1 LVPVRPVREKRLVG
15 ISRSL
20 PMLGRICSNEHN
32 GARRHDLDQA
42 FRVCMNRPVAVSL
55 RLSCVLICA
64 LLFGCA
70 ETVKTFYLPKA
81 VIHPEFD
88 KRYTVWN
95 GERVEINWAPTLRV
109 ESSKYLARYDRALL
123 ANSIHQ
129 IGLRHEYKIA
139 GKGTPLVVYTKNP
152 KQTPEERHYPT
163 SGITLGITAVKE
175 ARPGQVPLLKIYDSF
190 DPVVVRSAAGPDPIA
205 ANYTA
210 TLAVLYSHAR
220 KVARSSFESFIRPD
234 DPRFATGVYLIHP
247 YDPNKI
253 PILFVHGLLGTPL
266 SWQNLTND
274 LCSDPKVLEHYQPWF
289 FLYPTGQ
296 PMLESAAQLR
306 EDLQA
311 TQRLFDPSGN
321 AIASHHV
328 VVVAHS
334 MGGLLTHT
342 LVSDSGDALW
352 NVFATKPLNS
362 LRLPADVK
370 DLVLRYFFFRHQ
382 PSIDRVIF
390 LSVPHRGS
398 ILAGGIVGGIGNR
411 IIEPSKAPTRV
422 LKDLAAQY
430 PGLLD
435 PYYARVSASGGPT
448 SLVSITPNPLL
459 NRLAN
464 LPVKVPFHS
473 IIGHLGPIEGPGS
486 TDGLVDYHSS
496 HLEGAESEKIVPAGH
511 YLMDHPETVAEIK
524 RILEK
529 NIARGRRSFKRARHA
544 CVPDRLGALDGRSP
558 SFLRSNRKRRTCSCS
573 RARSPR
579 LQDCCYRVFV
589 SSSLYNSCDVDGP
602 HDTVVERTGT
612 TLGIAGAWS
621 IKGNPALG
629 IVRCLSES
637 CGKEVGFSW
646 ELGLFAR

>member
-1 LVPVRPVREKRLVG
+1 MTRRW
-15 ISRSL
+15 ISLSL
-20 PMLGRICSNEHN
+20 S
-32 GARRHDLDQA
+32 
-42 FRVCMNRPVAVSL
+42 MNRPAAVGL

-81 VIHPEFD
+81 IIHPEFD
-88 KRYTVWN
+88 KRYTIWN
-95 GERVEINWAPTLRV
+95 GERVEVNWTPTLRE
-109 ESSKYLARYDRALL
+109 ESSKYLAGHPRVLL

-152 KQTPEERHYPT
+152 EQTPEERHYPT

-175 ARPGQVPLLKIYDSF
+175 ARPGQVPLLKLYDSF
-190 DPVVVRSAAGPDPIA
+190 DPFVVESAAGPDPIA

-210 TLAVLYSHAR
+210 TLAVLYSHAGN
-220 KVARSSFESFIRPD
+220 VARSSVESFIRPD
-234 DPRFATGVYLIHP
+234 DARFATGVYLIHP

-253 PILFVHGLLGTPL
+253 PILFIHGLLGTPL

-274 LCSDPKVLEHYQPWF
+274 LCSDPKVLEYYQPWF

-311 TQRLFDPSGN
+311 TQHLFDPIGS

-334 MGGLLTHT
+334 MGGLLAHT

-352 NVFATKPLNS
+352 NVFATRPLNS
-362 LRLPADVK
+362 LKNLPPDVK
-370 DLVLRYFFFRHQ
+370 DSIQEYFFFRHQ

-398 ILAGGIVGGIGNR
+398 VLAGGLVGSIGNR
-411 IIEPSKAPTRV
+411 IIEPSKAPTRA

-435 PYYARVSASGGPT
+435 PYYARVSASGEGPT
-448 SLVSITPNPLL
+448 SLISITPNPLI
-459 NRLAN
+459 NGLAD
-464 LPVKVPFHS
+464 LPIKVPFHS
-473 IIGHLGPIEGPGS
+473 IIGHIGPIAGPGS
-486 TDGLVDYHSS
+486 TDGLVTYSSS
-496 HLEGAESEKIVPAGH
+496 HLEGAESETLVSSGH

-524 RILEK
+524 RILDE
-529 NIARGRRSFKRARHA
+529 NISHGRRSF
-544 CVPDRLGALDGRSP
+544 
-558 SFLRSNRKRRTCSCS
+558 
-573 RARSPR
+573 
-579 LQDCCYRVFV
+579 
-589 SSSLYNSCDVDGP
+589 
-602 HDTVVERTGT
+602 
-612 TLGIAGAWS
+612 
-621 IKGNPALG
+621 NPAATLASQTDS
-629 IVRCLSES
+629 VH
-637 CGKEVGFSW
+637 
-646 ELGLFAR
+646 